1 MSFSVSS
8 MRSPMLL
15 PLFNIERWLRQAALG
30 REVVP
35 DVNCMLTIS
44 SGWRSSFGK
53 GYGDLPSKRM

>member
-1 MSFSVSS
+1 
-8 MRSPMLL
+8 MLL